1 MTPARIELKLTL
13 AEVGIPNPT
22 LDSFS
27 ERLNVQKKVYLTQLM
42 GYDLGY
48 RYGWY
53 LRGPYCRELT
63 VDAFTLKD
71 ELASGERDH
80 EQYALSEEAVE
91 KIEMA
96 ERLWATPPG
105 LGVTRDQWLE
115 LLASVHY
122 LKHIAYFPRAAA
134 KDFEA
139 VFKALTAAKPQF
151 KDKREDVRKA
161 WDRLNEFGLIAAKTL
176 A

>member
-1 MTPARIELKLTL
+1 MTPAHIELKLTL
-13 AEVGIPNPT
+13 AAVGIPNPT

-63 VDAFTLKD
+63 ADAFTLKD

-80 EQYALSEEAVE
+80 EQYALADEAVE
-91 KIEMA
+91 KIRMA
-96 ERLWATPPG
+96 ERLWTAPPG
-105 LGVTRDQWLE
+105 LSVSQDQWLE
-115 LLASVHY
+115 ILASVHY
-122 LKHIAYFPRAAA
+122 LKHIAYFPKAAV
-134 KDFEA
+134 KDFET
-139 VFKALTAAKPQF
+139 VFKALTDAKPQF
-151 KDKREDVRKA
+151 KDKEADVRRA
-161 WDRLNEFGLIAAKTL
+161 WDRLDQFGLITAKTIV
-176 A
+176 

>member
-1 MTPARIELKLTL
+1 MTPAHIELKLTL

-22 LDSFS
+22 LSTFS

-63 VDAFTLKD
+63 EDAFTLKD
-71 ELASGERDH
+71 EVASGEKDH
-80 EQYALSEEAVE
+80 ELYTLSEEAVA
-91 KIEMA
+91 KIGKA
-96 ERLWATPPG
+96 QRLWATPDG
-105 LGVTRDQWLE
+105 LGVSQDQWLE

-122 LKHIAYFPRAAA
+122 LKHIAYFPRAVT

-139 VFKALTAAKPQF
+139 VFKALTDAKPQF
-151 KDKREDVRKA
+151 KDKKIDAKRA

>member
-13 AEVGIPNPT
+13 AEVGIPAPT
-22 LDSFS
+22 LATFS

-48 RYGWY
+48 RFGWY
-53 LRGPYCRELT
+53 IRGPYCRELT
-63 VDAFTLKD
+63 EDAFTLKD
-71 ELASGERDH
+71 ELASGEKDH
-80 EQYALSEEAVE
+80 QLYALSDEAE
-91 KIEMA
+91 AKIGRA
-96 ERLWATPPG
+96 KRLWATPTV
-105 LGVTRDQWLE
+105 LGVSHDQWLE

-122 LKHIAYFPRAAA
+122 LKHIAYFPQGAA

-139 VFKALTAAKPQF
+139 VFKTLTAAKSQF
-151 KDKREDVRKA
+151 RDKKDDVRKA
-161 WDRLNEFGLIAAKTL
+161 WDRLDEFGLVAAKSL

>member
-1 MTPARIELKLTL
+1 VTPARIELKLTL
-13 AEVGIPNPT
+13 TKVGIPNPT
-22 LDSFS
+22 LGTFS

-48 RYGWY
+48 RFGWY

-63 VDAFTLKD
+63 EDAFTLKD
-71 ELASGERDH
+71 ELASGEKDH
-80 EQYALSEEAVE
+80 EQFALSDEAE
-91 KIEMA
+91 AKIGKA
-96 ERLWATPPG
+96 ERLWETPSG
-105 LGVTRDQWLE
+105 LGVSRDQWLE

-122 LKHIAYFPRAAA
+122 LKHIAYFPKAAT
-134 KDFEA
+134 KDFAA

-151 KDKREDVRKA
+151 KDKEDDVRKA
-161 WDRLNEFGLIAAKTL
+161 WVRLDEFGLIASKTL